1 MEADEREL
9 ERLRGRLEALLITI
23 GGVAG
28 RFANLIGPPP
38 EAVAAPGEKLQYLIS
53 AIQDN
58 QAFSAPRALAE
69 EGARLCRLY
78 EAQPDAP
85 ITVIREL
92 IHGAASVMAGLEQFL
107 SVLTA
112 NAEANAR
119 LEKMQMETGGERRL
133 TIEQQIALS
142 GHDIERQ
149 KIVAEAGA
157 NLLNAAITFAGAS
170 IKSLLLLNGGAAVA
184 MLAFIGSAAKN
195 IPAAASA
202 ISLAFPLYC
211 FGLGAAS
218 AVLVAMGAYLS
229 QIAFYGHYVEP
240 GKWQYIAG
248 QIFRALAVGT
258 AVFSIS
264 AFIKGLYAAYSVFL
278 AAS

>member
-1 MEADEREL
+1 MDADEREL

-28 RFANLIGPPP
+28 RFANLIGSPP
-38 EAVAAPGEKLQYLIS
+38 EAGATPADKLQYLIS
-53 AIQDN
+53 AVQDN

-85 ITVIREL
+85 VTVIREL
-92 IHGAASVMAGLEQFL
+92 IHGAASVMAGLDHFL

-119 LEKMQMETGGERRL
+119 LEKMQLETGGERRL

-149 KIVAEAGA
+149 KIVADAGA

-170 IKSLLLLNGGAAVA
+170 VKSLLFLNGGAAVA
-184 MLAFIGSAAKN
+184 MLAFIGSAAKD
-195 IPAAASA
+195 IPNAASV

-218 AVLVAMGAYLS
+218 AAMVAMGAYLS
-229 QIAFYGHYVEP
+229 QIAFYGDYVQP
-240 GKWQYIAG
+240 GKWQSFAG
-248 QIFRALAVGT
+248 QTFRVLAVGA

-264 AFIKGLYAAYSVFL
+264 AFIKGLYAAYTVFR
-278 AAS
+278 AAI